1 MIPLS
6 AEGPPQL
13 VLSLSVLL
21 SRLHHQHC
29 EHMRVTLAG
38 VVHADCCDYVAISGA
53 EAVQASRM
61 GTFVKTANTSN
72 NRPVYQNSNGEF
84 LYYWAASTSWQIGP
98 NYTSSPSWVYA
109 TGAVDC
115 PSDVTQWSVWSGS
128 TWSSS
133 YGVTSECIATCAFAT
148 SSDCAASTG
157 SCRCDTLQCLH
168 VVRHGTFCRWLCE
181 LYFATGMAQDDECW
195 RTTC

>member
-1 MIPLS
+1 M
-6 AEGPPQL
+6 
-13 VLSLSVLL
+13 
-21 SRLHHQHC
+21 
-29 EHMRVTLAG
+29 
-38 VVHADCCDYVAISGA
+38 AISGA

-84 LYYWAASTSWQIGP
+84 LYYWAASSQWQIHSD
-98 NYTSSPSWVYA
+98 YTSTLSWVYA

-133 YGVTSECIATCAFAT
+133 YGVTSECIAPCAFAT
-148 SSDCAASTG
+148 PSDCAASTG
-157 SCRCDTLQCLH
+157 SCRCVILQCAH
-168 VVRHGTFCRWLCE
+168 VVRDGPFCRWLCE
-181 LYFATGMAQDDECW
+181 FYFATGMAQDN
-195 RTTC
+195 